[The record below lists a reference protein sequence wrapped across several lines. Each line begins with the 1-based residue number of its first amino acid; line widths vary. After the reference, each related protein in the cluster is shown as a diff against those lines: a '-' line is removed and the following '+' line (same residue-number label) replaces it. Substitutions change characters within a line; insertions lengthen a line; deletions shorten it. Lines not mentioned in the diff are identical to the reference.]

1 MFNKS
6 KKTAFSTVNV
16 DELLINEG
24 AEVNHEAEAAEPAP
38 VIEKVTLKEIKE
50 EQSSSELDEAL
61 EAINKLLSL
70 SPEERKAISDSL
82 LDN

>member
-24 AEVNHEAEAAEPAP
+24 AEVNHEEPAEPAP
-38 VIEKVTLKEIKE
+38 VVEKVTLKEIKE
-50 EQSSSELDEAL
+50 EQSTEESEEVFDALNKFLDLTPEQREKIMKAL
-61 EAINKLLSL
+61 FG
-70 SPEERKAISDSL
+70 
-82 LDN
+82 